1 MEIQQ
6 LRHLLA
12 AATSVS
18 YAQAAKKCFTSR
30 QNVAHSV
37 KAIESEL
44 GVSLFER
51 QGNGMVLT
59 EEGKKVAPVTEEI
72 IQKIDSLKTMFSAQQ
87 STTAL
92 SLAVSVNLFAGV
104 PDSVDDVFLQ
114 NSESIQFLELD
125 VEQCYEQVCTGKVDA
140 AVVMCM
146 DRSFPKC
153 GATRVG
159 GAVAYA
165 LVDESSSL
173 AKKSGCVASDLVD
186 KTLILMSEP
195 TFQYEPLFS
204 QLDALGYDRTKVCVI
219 PSTSTMIRL
228 IRGQG
233 EANVSIPSRKFA
245 MKPPGGTVAVPIV
258 DPRMNWGFYILYK
271 DGDLLRDEV
280 SEFIKQVGKA
290 FDESE
295 GFLMRY
301 S

>member
-12 AATSVS
+12 AASSTS

-59 EEGKKVAPVTEEI
+59 EDGKKMAPVVEDI
-72 IQKIDSLKTMFSAQQ
+72 VDKIDSLRTMFSAPTQP
-87 STTAL
+87 SVL

-104 PDSVDDVFLQ
+104 PDSVDDIFLK
-114 NSESIQFLELD
+114 NSKNLQFLELD
-125 VEQCYEQVCTGKVDA
+125 CEQCYEQVCAGKVDA

-146 DRSFPKC
+146 DRTFPKC
-153 GATRVG
+153 KATRVG

-165 LVDESSSL
+165 LVDESSRL
-173 AKKSGCVASDLVD
+173 AKKSGCVASDFVD
-186 KTLILMSEP
+186 KSLILMSEP
-195 TFQYEPLFS
+195 TFQYEPLFF
-204 QLDALGYDRTKVCVI
+204 QLDRLEYDRSKVSVI
-219 PSTSTMIRL
+219 PSTSSMIHLVRSH
-228 IRGQG
+228 G
-233 EANVSIPSRKFA
+233 ENCVSIPSRKFA
-245 MKPPGGTVAVPIV
+245 MRPPGGTVSVPIV

-271 DGDLLRDEV
+271 DGEELREEV
-280 SEFIKQVGKA
+280 VDFIKQVGKA

-295 GFLMRY
+295 GFLPRHG
-301 S
+301 